1 MSYDQPAAKP
11 ESSLPRIQARPLEGL
26 TVGLS
31 VSCGED
37 SALHGFTEEEMN
49 RAIVRLSD
57 VLLSAGAQLV
67 FGHDWRPGGVMSAVA
82 RLAVA
87 HEPAVASAD
96 DQAARRVC
104 RITNLVPWDRK
115 PELPPDLRDDLE
127 QRGILRIEQVPLP
140 TVLAQQEA
148 EIGKRTVR
156 AAALCLLRRRL
167 AELCDARIC
176 LGGKFQKYEGFWPGI
191 LEEVFT
197 SALQSQGNQVLLS
210 GMLGGAAERILQAA
224 RTGNWENLLEL
235 NSDVELRKGFAS
247 LQREAASLFP
257 ELRQAPEVLSWN
269 NLQQRSG
276 LNETDWESLVG
287 ATDIEVV
294 SALAIKAL
302 R

>member
-1 MSYDQPAAKP
+1 MTEDPPIPNP
-11 ESSLPRIQARPLEGL
+11 ESPLPKSQARPLEGL
-26 TVGLS
+26 TVGIS
-31 VSCGED
+31 VSFGED
-37 SALHGFTEEEMN
+37 STSRGFTEEEMN

-57 VLLSAGAQLV
+57 ALLSAGAQLV

-87 HEPAVASAD
+87 YDPAVASAG
-96 DQAARRVC
+96 DQAAHQSC

-127 QRGILRIEQVPLP
+127 RRGILHIEQVPLP

-176 LGGKFQKYEGFWPGI
+176 LGGKFQDYEGFWPGI

-197 SALQSQGNQVLLS
+197 SALQSQGRQVLLS
-210 GMLGGAAERILQAA
+210 GMLGGAAEKILQAA
-224 RTGNWENLLEL
+224 RTGNWEDLLQL
-235 NSDVELRKGFAS
+235 NPDAELRKGFES
-247 LQREAASLFP
+247 LQRSAASLFP
-257 ELRQAPEVLSWN
+257 EVRRAPEVLSWT
-269 NLQQRSG
+269 NLQQHSG
-276 LNETDWESLVG
+276 LSEADWERLVG

-302 R
+302 Q